1 MVTIEENRRAGNLT
15 WEDAAKLR
23 EMTKRLF
30 DHLYAG
36 YKEVKE
42 EEIMDQSLI
51 LDADIYEK
59 EIEERDRW
67 IEERDGRIAV
77 LERENRKESQRVAV
91 LERENQKGSRQ
102 ISALQQELEEKERK
116 IAEYRKMLGL

>member
-77 LERENRKESQRVAV
+77 LEKENQRIAV
-91 LERENQKGSRQ
+91 LERENQK
-102 ISALQQELEEKERK
+102 IPTLLQEIDEKDRK